1 LAETHETVHRES
13 GMRYQLPT
21 TSGSS
26 CFSLPARCCGCHPIE
41 NVIGALTARHVPV
54 PETFVV
60 VVQGEV
66 GVDAK
71 RQGVVGG
78 QSRELV
84 EALGLTHAR

>member
-1 LAETHETVHRES
+1 
-13 GMRYQLPT
+13 M
-21 TSGSS
+21 
-26 CFSLPARCCGCHPIE
+26 
-41 NVIGALTARHVPV
+41 ARHVPV